1 MMQRIVEIRP
11 LNSIVFVHGGGDLDV
26 PSKSFEPKVSLVAA
40 SPSCLIVGLFP
51 EIDGPTQLHIGA
63 AKDVDPGWPAAFAG
77 MIETPTHALIIDTVD
92 EELVHRQDVPSKT
105 TAVKIWLSDHRWPE
119 HVFIGID

>member
-1 MMQRIVEIRP
+1 MHRIVAIRP
-11 LNSIVFVHGGGDLDV
+11 VNSIVSVHGGGDFDV
-26 PSKSFEPKVSLVAA
+26 PSENFEPKVSLVAA

-63 AKDVDPGWPAAFAG
+63 AKDVDPGWAEAFAG
-77 MIETPTHALIIDTVD
+77 MIETPAHALIIDTVD
-92 EELVHRQDVPSKT
+92 EELVHRQEVPSKT
-105 TAVKIWLSDHRWPE
+105 TAIKIWLSDHRWPE